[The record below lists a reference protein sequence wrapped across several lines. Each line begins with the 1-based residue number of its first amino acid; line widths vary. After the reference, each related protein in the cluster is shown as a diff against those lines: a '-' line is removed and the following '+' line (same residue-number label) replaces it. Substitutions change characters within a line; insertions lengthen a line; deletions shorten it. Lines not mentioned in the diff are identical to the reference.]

1 MIHISEAAQAHF
13 VKLLEKQATG
23 TNIRVFVVNP
33 GTAQAECGVSYCSG
47 GCSRRIRFK
56 SSLATVLMR

>member
-23 TNIRVFVVNP
+23 TNIRVFVVRILAQRKRNVAYL
-33 GTAQAECGVSYCSG
+33 TARSMRLKQQIYPS
-47 GCSRRIRFK
+47 
-56 SSLATVLMR
+56 VLPVFPP